1 MKKEANISPKA
12 GALSVVYIDRGMGH
26 SCVLDKIR
34 IIAPG
39 LKSGLLKILEESGY
53 FGVTDVRIL
62 INRPVGQRIFPP
74 VLRIF
79 SMSTTEKTTEPESMT
94 GKHHLAPPPDQ
105 YDKMPDPQE
114 LLLNAESAPK
124 ITDRLNIFP
133 FDWRVE
139 TPRLM
144 DIYEDSRDP
153 GWSPSKLPWETLD
166 VDSLTLD
173 QRYAISYWF
182 ALLSVFDASGPAV
195 FARAMIHAYETHEE
209 DAIRKCFFSVTR
221 DEMNHEEVCG
231 RAINKLTPN
240 GPLGFEPQTEL
251 GKLARNNVEWLYHNG
266 ARYWRGYKK
275 AVEMYP
281 MGILFSSFLFGE
293 VASSTLFHSMY
304 EKTTIPVFKEAFKN
318 IGRDEGRH
326 LSFCLALLKEIL
338 PKMSEEEKDIVTKQF
353 RAGFIFLSGIL
364 YEPPADFW
372 QLPETFLPAQRLLEE
387 KAREAGFG
395 ILDHEQRKE
404 NWRTAVVRL
413 KTIVEPHGVKFPA
426 LPEIDV
432 DGEDVAFDPEKI
444 VPIF

>member
-1 MKKEANISPKA
+1 MTRQKQASKSNGKRHGSSSGSGSGSEKIS
-12 GALSVVYIDRGMGH
+12 
-26 SCVLDKIR
+26 
-34 IIAPG
+34 
-39 LKSGLLKILEESGY
+39 ES
-53 FGVTDVRIL
+53 DI
-62 INRPVGQRIFPP
+62 
-74 VLRIF
+74 
-79 SMSTTEKTTEPESMT
+79 K
-94 GKHHLAPPPDQ
+94 APPEHLTS
-105 YDKMPDPQE
+105 MPDPE
-114 LLLNAESAPK
+114 EILLNTESAPA

-153 GWSPSKLPWETLD
+153 GWSPSGLD
-166 VDSLTLD
+166 WSSIDLSEYTLD

-182 ALLSVFDASGPAV
+182 TLLSVFDASGPAV

-231 RAINKLTPN
+231 RAINKFTPN
-240 GPLGFEPQTEL
+240 GPLGFEPETLL
-251 GKLARNNVEWLYHNG
+251 GKLARNNIEWLYHNG
-266 ARYWRGYKK
+266 ARYWRGYKT
-275 AVEMYP
+275 AVEHYP
-281 MGILFSSFLFGE
+281 MPILFSSFLFGE

-304 EKTTIPVFKEAFKN
+304 ERTTIPVLKEAFKN

-326 LSFCLALLKEIL
+326 LSFCLALLKEVL
-338 PKMSEEEKDIVTKQF
+338 PKLSEEEKMTVTRQF

-364 YEPPADFW
+364 YEPPSEFW
-372 QLPETFLPAQRLLEE
+372 QLPDTFLPAQRLLEE
-387 KAREAGFG
+387 QARAAGLG
-395 ILDHEQRKE
+395 VLDLEERRE

-432 DGEDVAFDPEKI
+432 DGEDVAFDADKI

>member
-1 MKKEANISPKA
+1 MPNP
-12 GALSVVYIDRGMGH
+12 
-26 SCVLDKIR
+26 
-34 IIAPG
+34 
-39 LKSGLLKILEESGY
+39 
-53 FGVTDVRIL
+53 
-62 INRPVGQRIFPP
+62 
-74 VLRIF
+74 
-79 SMSTTEKTTEPESMT
+79 EK
-94 GKHHLAPPPDQ
+94 
-105 YDKMPDPQE
+105 
-114 LLLNAESAPK
+114 LLLETETAPA

-144 DIYEDSRDP
+144 DIYEDARDP
-153 GWSPSKLPWETLD
+153 GWSPSKLPWDTLD
-166 VDSLTLD
+166 VESMTLD

-182 ALLSVFDASGPAV
+182 TLLSVFDASGPAV

-231 RAINKLTPN
+231 RAITTLTPN

-251 GKLARNNVEWLYHNG
+251 GRLARNNIEWLYHNG

-275 AVEMYP
+275 AVEYYP
-281 MGILFSSFLFGE
+281 MPILFSSFLFGE
-293 VASSTLFHSMY
+293 VASSTLFHSMHLST
-304 EKTTIPVFKEAFKN
+304 KIPVFKEAFRN

-326 LSFCLALLKEIL
+326 LSFCLALLREVL
-338 PKMSEEEKDIVTKQF
+338 PKLSEEEKATVTKQF

-364 YEPPADFW
+364 FEPPDEFW
-372 QLPETFLPAQRLLEE
+372 ELPPTFLPAQRLLEE

-395 ILDHEQRKE
+395 VLTMDKRRE

-413 KTIVEPHGVKFPA
+413 KTIVEPYGVKFPA

-432 DGEDVAFDPEKI
+432 DGEDVAFDADKI

>member
-1 MKKEANISPKA
+1 
-12 GALSVVYIDRGMGH
+12 
-26 SCVLDKIR
+26 
-34 IIAPG
+34 
-39 LKSGLLKILEESGY
+39 
-53 FGVTDVRIL
+53 
-62 INRPVGQRIFPP
+62 
-74 VLRIF
+74 
-79 SMSTTEKTTEPESMT
+79 MSTKNKTAKAKKVES
-94 GKHHLAPPPDQ
+94 KHVTAPPEK
-105 YDKMPDPQE
+105 YGEMPDPQK
-114 LLLNAESAPK
+114 LLLDCEEAPK

-133 FDWRVE
+133 FDWNVE

-144 DIYEDSRDP
+144 DIYEDARDP
-153 GWSPSKLPWETLD
+153 GWNPSQLPWDELD
-166 VDSLTLD
+166 VESMTQD
-173 QRYAISYWF
+173 QRYAVAYWF

-221 DEMNHEEVCG
+221 DELHHEEVCG
-231 RAINKLTPN
+231 KAITMLTPD
-240 GPLGFEPQTEL
+240 GPLGYEPTTEL
-251 GKLARNNVEWLYHNG
+251 GRLARNNIEWLYHNG

-338 PKMSEEEKDIVTKQF
+338 PKMSEEEKEVVTKQF
-353 RAGFIFLSGIL
+353 RAGFVFLSGIL

-372 QLPETFLPAQRLLEE
+372 QLPETFLPAQRLIEE
-387 KAREAGFG
+387 TAREAGLG
-395 ILDHEQRKE
+395 VLELDQRKE

-432 DGEDVAFDPEKI
+432 DGEDVAFDAEKI